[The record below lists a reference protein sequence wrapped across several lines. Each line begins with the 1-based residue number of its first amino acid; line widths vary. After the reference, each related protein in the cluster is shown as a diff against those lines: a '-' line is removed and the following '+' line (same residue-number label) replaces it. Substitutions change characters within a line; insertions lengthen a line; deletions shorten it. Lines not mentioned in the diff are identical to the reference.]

1 MKRFLLAG
9 LLAAGLT
16 LTALSEQR
24 AAAFGYSATHSLT
37 ICCQTVGFGW
47 SFNCDCNGPCCNSYC
62 FHDCGCPCPP
72 GYGYGYG
79 GGYDGGYAYGGGYGG
94 GYAYAAPAYGAAPAY
109 AAAPAAPAG
118 FQQAGYTYP
127 AAYGYGYAAAP
138 AYWYGR

>member
-9 LLAAGLT
+9 LLAAGLS

-24 AAAFGYSATHSLT
+24 AAAFNYTATHSLT

-47 SFNCDCNGPCCNSYC
+47 SLNWDCGGPCVNSYC
-62 FHDCGCPCPP
+62 YSNCGCPCPT
-72 GYGYGYG
+72 GHGYGYG
-79 GGYDGGYAYGGGYGG
+79 GGYDAGYAYS
-94 GYAYAAPAYGAAPAY
+94 APAYGAAPVY

-118 FQQAGYTYP
+118 FQQAGYPCP
-127 AAYGYGYAAAP
+127 AGYGYGYGYSPA